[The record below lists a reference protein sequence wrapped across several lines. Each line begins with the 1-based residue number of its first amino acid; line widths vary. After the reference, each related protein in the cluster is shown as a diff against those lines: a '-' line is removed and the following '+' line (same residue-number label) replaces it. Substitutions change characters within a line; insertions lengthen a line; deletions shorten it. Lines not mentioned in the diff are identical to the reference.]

1 MTYDGLALPPYW
13 SYTLLIVAMP
23 RAGVQ
28 CSSRGSYV
36 ITPRYGGVDS
46 APRYGGATPLI
57 VGFGGRKDGAVI
69 FIAAP
74 SSIVLQQQIFNCRSR
89 TYTLSHYH
97 SIEATIEL
105 DCV

>member
-1 MTYDGLALPPYW
+1 MSLLPGMGEWTVLPG
-13 SYTLLIVAMP
+13 M
-23 RAGVQ
+23 
-28 CSSRGSYV
+28 
-36 ITPRYGGVDS
+36 
-46 APRYGGATPLI
+46 GGATPLI

-74 SSIVLQQQIFNCRSR
+74 SLIVLQQQLFNYRSR

-97 SIEATIEL
+97 SIKATIEI